1 MDSQVFLLLIF
12 AMFAF
17 GAWYS
22 TSSKRNKILCTF
34 RRVNKQKIEKW
45 VRMESRY
52 VIFDNGK
59 YDILSNRIVYQW
71 YTRGMFGAFFPTMVA
86 TLDYSHTCRWP
97 LDPDTLKYTSVTPE
111 VRKVFTKEED
121 MKAFGHGIQNQAG
134 KKKGGIEGM
143 LPWIAILL
151 IGLLAFFWYQ
161 DHQMI
166 KMIENTLRAMIK

>member
-1 MDSQVFLLLIF
+1 MDSQIYLLI
-12 AMFAF
+12 MFGMLAF

-45 VRMESRY
+45 VKMESRY

-59 YDILSNRIVYQW
+59 YDVLSDRIVYQW
-71 YTRGMFGAFFPTMVA
+71 YNRGMFGQFFPTMVA
-86 TLDYSHTCRWP
+86 TLDYSWYSRFPH
-97 LDPDTLKYTSVTPE
+97 DPDDFKNVSITPE

-151 IGLLAFFWYQ
+151 VGLLAFFWYQ
-161 DHQMI
+161 DHQMM
-166 KMIENTLRAMIK
+166 KVIENTLRAMIK